1 MQDHGWFPCYSTKR
15 CVSCSLLFLG
25 AGYSV
30 AFLERMSCN
39 SNTRT
44 TESRDAALSRGTCLI
59 VDTRWCVLLYASV
72 VCVHVLCKNTGKD

>member
-1 MQDHGWFPCYSTKR
+1 M
-15 CVSCSLLFLG
+15 
-25 AGYSV
+25 

-44 TESRDAALSRGTCLI
+44 TENRDAALSRGTCLI

-72 VCVHVLCKNTGKD
+72 VCVRVLCENTGKH